1 MQIVVIGNG
10 ATAVDDAGRCFVNR
24 HTAKFLIDL
33 AGRGA
38 APTFIEPKAQLRTNA
53 NLQDGELPTSTV
65 RSLPITKT
73 CVADLWRVGLA
84 LWRARLVYIFF
95 PGTLPRAVARL
106 CRILGKP
113 YALYLR
119 GEQFAVTGRDA
130 DVFRHARFVCSVGGI
145 GDRVRGLNDQVIPIQ
160 PMLDIG
166 RQDALRRDL
175 SARAPGPW
183 NVLFVGR
190 IETAKGIPEL
200 VEAAEMLRARGFPFR
215 LSLVGG
221 GPLHDALF
229 RQYGNDPGAPVRVHG
244 VINNKAALDAEYQ
257 NADLFVLP
265 THHEG
270 FPRVLYEAMIK
281 STVILTT
288 FVGGIPGLMRSGSN
302 CIEIPS
308 KNPGAIAD
316 AVVSITADPHKMQG
330 LVDNALSTGIAVLE
344 KHPTHVDALVGRIH
358 G

>member
-1 MQIVVIGNG
+1 MRIVVIGNG
-10 ATAVDDAGRCFVNR
+10 ATAVDPAGRCFVDR
-24 HTAKFLIDL
+24 HTARFLIDL
-33 AGRGA
+33 AGRGI
-38 APTFIEPKAQLRTNA
+38 APIFIQPKVLLRA
-53 NLQDGELPTSTV
+53 NSNLLDGELPASAV

-73 CVADLWRVGLA
+73 RAADLWHAGLA
-84 LWRARLVYIFF
+84 LWRARLVYVFF

-119 GEQFAVTGRDA
+119 GEQFAVTGSDA
-130 DVFRHARFVCSVGGI
+130 EVFRHARFVCSVGGI
-145 GDRVRGLNDQVIPIQ
+145 GDRVRGLNDHVIPIQ

-166 RQDALRRDL
+166 RQDAYRRDL

-183 NVLFVGR
+183 NILFVGR
-190 IETAKGIPEL
+190 LEPAKGVPEL
-200 VEAAEMLRARGFPFR
+200 VEAAQILCTRGFPFR

-221 GPLHDALF
+221 GRLHDELF
-229 RQYGNDPGAPVRVHG
+229 RRFGNDPGAPIRVQG
-244 VINNKAALDAEYQ
+244 VIDNKSALHAEYRR
-257 NADLFVLP
+257 ADLFVLP

-288 FVGGIPGLMRSGSN
+288 LVGGIPGVMRSGSN
-302 CIEIPS
+302 CIELPS
-308 KNPGAIAD
+308 RNPGAIAD
-316 AVVSITADPHKMQG
+316 AIVSIAADPERMQA
-330 LVDNALSTGIAVLE
+330 LVDNALNTAIAVME
-344 KHPTHVDALVGRIH
+344 QRPTHLEAVVGRIH

>member
-1 MQIVVIGNG
+1 MRIVVVGNG
-10 ATAVDDAGRCFVNR
+10 ATAVDTSGRCFVNR
-24 HTAKFLIDL
+24 HTARFLIDL
-33 AGRGA
+33 AGCGA
-38 APTFIEPKAQLRTNA
+38 ALTFIEPKALLRTNS
-53 NLQDGELPTSTV
+53 NLQDGELTASAV

-73 CVADLWRVGLA
+73 RVADICRAGLA

-95 PGTLPRAVARL
+95 PGTLPRAVAHL

-145 GDRVRGLNDQVIPIQ
+145 GDRVRRLNDHVIPIQ

-166 RQDALRRDL
+166 RQDALRRNL
-175 SARAPGPW
+175 AARAPGPW
-183 NVLFVGR
+183 NLLFVGR
-190 IETAKGIPEL
+190 IEPAKGIPEL

-221 GPLHDALF
+221 GPLHGELL
-229 RQYGNDPGAPVRVHG
+229 RRYGNDPGAPIRVHG
-244 VINNKAALDAEYQ
+244 VIDNKAALYAEYQ
-257 NADLFVLP
+257 KADLFILP

-270 FPRVLYEAMIK
+270 FPRVLYEAMIN

-288 FVGGIPGLMRSGSN
+288 FVGGIPGVMCSGAN

-308 KNPGAIAD
+308 KDPGAIAN
-316 AVVSITADPHKMQG
+316 AIVLIAADPLRMQA
-330 LVDNALSTGIAVLE
+330 LADNALSTGIAVLGQ
-344 KHPTHVDALVGRIH
+344 HPTHLDAVVKRIH